1 MGLDVMTGVT
11 VHDGLPIMTCEAEV
25 LETRSMTNISMADE
39 MARHGP

>member
-1 MGLDVMTGVT
+1 MGLDIMTGVI

-25 LETRSMTNISMADE
+25 LEKRSMTDISVADE